1 MAAAA
6 KQSANTQRIDPLSN
20 LTERRIYA
28 FSGTDDSVVRT
39 PAVNATTS
47 FFELV
52 GVKKSNLIYVH
63 DVPAGHAVIAPGYG
77 NDCSANSAPYIS
89 HCTLHGKSYD
99 QAGAL
104 LTHIYGEL
112 QPRVD
117 VPSGS
122 IVSFNQR
129 AYAAAST
136 GMAGIGYLYVPPTC
150 AAGEGCKMHV
160 AIHGCLQAAGS
171 ADGKFGDQFY
181 TKTGYNNWA
190 DNNHILLLYPQLE
203 SGRSNNPQDCWD
215 WWGYSSTKYAYKVR
229 SAIEGNHGDG
239 AAARATAVSISGIA
253 ESISDRKVARIPQT
267 GRSFLRSANSAV
279 VRRSSSSR
287 RCVAQPPNPVGVPPI
302 TRLRVRPAH
311 RPPTRTPCT
320 ATISPPISGDGHV

>member
-1 MAAAA
+1 MASWRFSCRLPTRSQFTALASWLVDLTIALQIAKLAYVSICMGQIPLFPPNPYIMAAAA
-6 KQSANTQRIDPLSN
+6 KQSANAQRIDPLSD
-20 LTERRIYA
+20 LTERRIYV

-63 DVPAGHAVIAPGYG
+63 DVPAGHAVITPGYG

-104 LTHIYGEL
+104 LTHIYGDL

-117 VPSGS
+117 LPSGS

-150 AAGEGCKMHV
+150 AAGEGCKVHV

-190 DNNHILLLYPQLE
+190 DNNHILVLYPQVE
-203 SGRSNNPQDCWD
+203 SDRSNNPQDCWD
-215 WWGYSSTKYAYKVR
+215 WW
-229 SAIEGNHGDG
+229 
-239 AAARATAVSISGIA
+239 ATPVANMHTSP
-253 ESISDRKVARIPQT
+253 DRK
-267 GRSFLRSANSAV
+267 
-279 VRRSSSSR
+279 
-287 RCVAQPPNPVGVPPI
+287 
-302 TRLRVRPAH
+302 
-311 RPPTRTPCT
+311 
-320 ATISPPISGDGHV
+320 